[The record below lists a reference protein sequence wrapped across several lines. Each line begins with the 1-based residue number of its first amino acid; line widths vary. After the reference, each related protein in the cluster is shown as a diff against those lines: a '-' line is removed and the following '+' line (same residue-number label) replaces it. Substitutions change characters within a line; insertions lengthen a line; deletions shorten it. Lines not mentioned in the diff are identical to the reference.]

1 MARRILVC
9 EDESAIRDFVV
20 INLERNGFEVREAET
35 GEAALRIFMEEEGQF
50 HVALLD
56 LMLPGIDGLTVC
68 RELRRAN
75 DKLGIIMLT
84 ARTQEADKI
93 AGLSDGA
100 DDYVTKPFSPSELVA
115 RVTSLCRRVELNGHM
130 AQPVAP
136 KESIQLGDFTLNLR
150 RRFLEMQGKVL
161 ELTHVEFQILE
172 VLFQNA
178 GTAISRTDILKKVWG
193 DGYLGE
199 EKIVDVNIRR
209 LRMKIE
215 REPSDP
221 RHLMTVWGKGYKWQ
235 S

>member
-9 EDESAIRDFVV
+9 EDEAAIRDFVV
-20 INLERNGFEVREAET
+20 INLERNGFEVREAQT
-35 GEAALRIFMEEEGQF
+35 GEAALRIFMEEQGQF

-68 RELRRAN
+68 REIRRAN
-75 DKLGIIMLT
+75 DKIGIIMLT

-93 AGLSDGA
+93 AGLSGGA

-130 AQPVAP
+130 AQPV
-136 KESIQLGDFTLNLR
+136 KKDEITLGDFTLHLQR
-150 RRFLEMQGKVL
+150 RYLLMGETRVD
-161 ELTHVEFQILE
+161 LTHVEFQILE
-172 VLFQNA
+172 MLFQNP
-178 GTAISRTDILKKVWG
+178 GKPISRSAILKEVWG
-193 DGYLGE
+193 DDRIGE

-215 REPSDP
+215 KDPSDP
-221 RHLMTVWGKGYKWQ
+221 RHLRTVWSKGYQWE